1 MGMNIFIRQNF
12 CRGVAFKNIIS
23 WTFQSRFLCKLTEMS
38 GNNGS
43 A

>member
-1 MGMNIFIRQNF
+1 MNIFIRENF
-12 CRGVAFKNIIS
+12 GRCVAFKNFKS
-23 WTFQSRFLCKLTEMS
+23 WTFESRFLCNLTETS